1 MFDVLIKG
9 AAVIDGT
16 GQKAKV
22 EDVGI
27 KGDSIVEVG
36 QVESIEAREIFDGRG
51 YFLCP
56 GFIDVHSHSDFNIL
70 AEPAGG
76 SKIKQGVT
84 TEVCGNCGLSAAP
97 LLGDYKKQREK
108 SVKALGVDINWADF
122 KEYRQV
128 AEQKGLPLNIVPL
141 IGHGNLRGAVMGYEN
156 RKASASEINEMKVLL
171 EKEMKEGAWGL
182 SSGLIYPPGVYAGQ
196 DELVELNRLV
206 KEFKGVY
213 TSHIRSEGDHLIDA
227 IDEVIGTAR
236 ESGVSLQISHLKTM
250 GEKNWNKLPLVFKKI
265 ERALDE
271 GMDVSADRYP
281 YIAGSTGLDAI
292 LPAWACAGG
301 AGAEIERIRPG
312 AKREKIFSE
321 MLESVSE
328 KEIAETIMIA
338 RVVTK
343 KNRYLEGKFVG
354 EAAQLRGQHVK
365 DALFDL
371 LVEEELDIDAIFF
384 SMNEDNLIEILK
396 KEYVMPGSDA
406 SVWGTS
412 GPLAKGKPHPRAFG
426 TFPRFIK
433 KYAMEQKLFEI
444 ETAVNKMTAFPA
456 EKFGIADRGK
466 IKKGLKADLVMFDLD
481 KLADNATYDDPHQY
495 PDGIINVMVNGRWVV
510 NDKSFTDENPGK
522 VILKS

>member
-9 AAVIDGT
+9 AALIDGI

-27 KGDSIVEVG
+27 RGDSIVEVG
-36 QVESIEAREIFDGRG
+36 QIESIAAREIFDGRG

-56 GFIDVHSHSDFNIL
+56 GFIDAHSHSDFNIL
-70 AEPAGG
+70 AEPFGG
-76 SKIKQGVT
+76 SKIRQGVT

-108 SVKALGVDINWADF
+108 SVKALGVDITWSDF
-122 KEYRQV
+122 KEYRKV
-128 AEQKGLPLNIVPL
+128 AEGKGLPLNIVPL
-141 IGHGNLRGAVMGYEN
+141 IGHGNLRGAVIGYKN
-156 RKASASEINEMKVLL
+156 RKASAYEINEMKVLL

-196 DELVELNRLV
+196 DELIELSNIV
-206 KEFKGVY
+206 KEFNGVY
-213 TSHIRSEGDHLIDA
+213 TSHIRSESDHLIDA
-227 IDEVIGTAR
+227 IDEVIALAKET
-236 ESGVSLQISHLKTM
+236 GVSLQISHLKTM
-250 GEKNWNKLPLVFKKI
+250 GEKNWNKLPLVFEKI

-271 GMDVSADRYP
+271 GMDITADRYP

-301 AGAEIERIRPG
+301 ADAEIERIRQG
-312 AKREKIFSE
+312 SNRKKIFSE
-321 MLESVSE
+321 ILMTVSE

-338 RVVTK
+338 RVVTG
-343 KNRYLEGKFVG
+343 KNRYLEGKSIG

-384 SMNEDNLIEILK
+384 SMNEDNLRDILK

-412 GPLAKGKPHPRAFG
+412 GLLAKGKPHPRAFG

-433 KYAMEQKLFEI
+433 KYVMEQKLFEI
-444 ETAVNKMTAFPA
+444 EAAVKKMTVLPA

-466 IKKGLKADLVMFDLD
+466 IKKGLKADIVIFDLD
-481 KLADNATYDDPHQY
+481 KIVDRATYDDPHQY
-495 PDGIINVMVNGRWVV
+495 PDGIINVMVNGKWVV
-510 NDKSFTDENPGK
+510 KENNFTEEKPGK
-522 VILKS
+522 VLLKN